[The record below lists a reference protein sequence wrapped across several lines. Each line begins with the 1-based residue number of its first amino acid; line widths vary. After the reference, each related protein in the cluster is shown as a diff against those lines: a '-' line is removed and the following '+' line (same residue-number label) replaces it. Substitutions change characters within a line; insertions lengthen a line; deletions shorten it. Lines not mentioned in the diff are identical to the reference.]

1 MLLVRNAAVLV
12 PSFLLSSCVFMGP
25 RDGVVV
31 ITGNAPT
38 SETSRCTVAL
48 RAIGVK
54 VRPQERPVEGIFSE
68 TFVIN
73 PNRRGHS
80 ASLQCG
86 GVGLIA
92 ERTFKYGRDVDIG
105 GVVPLDG
112 HAP

>member
-1 MLLVRNAAVLV
+1 MLLFRNAAALT
-12 PSFLLSSCVFMGP
+12 PTFLFAACVFTGP

-54 VRPQERPVEGIFSE
+54 VRPQERPVEGLFKE

-92 ERTFKYGRDVDIG
+92 ERTFKYGRDVKIG
-105 GVVPLDG
+105 GEIPLDG